1 MTKTAKLCVFDFDS
15 TLMDGETINEIA
27 AACGQKE
34 TFSAITERAMA
45 GELDFFEALTARVE
59 LLAGIPY
66 EEVLTICHQLPLMP
80 GATETVH
87 ALKQLGYKV
96 VVFSGGF
103 RQATAFFGEKLG
115 LDAEFANFLHHKN
128 GLLTGKVGGEM
139 MFNDSKGKMLQR
151 LQQLLAITPE
161 NTVAVG
167 DGANDASMFPFANK
181 KVAFCAR
188 EILQKQANV
197 VIQEKD
203 LRLLLNYL

>member
-1 MTKTAKLCVFDFDS
+1 MTKLCVFDFDS
-15 TLMDGETINEIA
+15 TLMDGETINEIS
-27 AACGQKE
+27 AACGQRAAV
-34 TFSAITERAMA
+34 SAITERAMA

-66 EEVLTICHQLPLMP
+66 AQVLAICHQLPLMP
-80 GATETVH
+80 GAMETVQT
-87 ALKQLGYKV
+87 LKQLGYKV

-103 RQATAFFGEKLG
+103 RQATAYFGERLG
-115 LDAEFANFLHHKN
+115 VDAEFANILHHKD
-128 GLLTGKVGGEM
+128 GFLTGKVGGEM

-151 LQQLLAITPE
+151 LQQLLGANPE
-161 NTVAVG
+161 QTIAVG
-167 DGANDASMFPFANK
+167 DGANDASMFPFAAK

-203 LRLLLNYL
+203 LRLLLDYL